1 MSAGRRGW
9 VGLLIVNALAASP
22 GLVPAQRPVAHGDG
36 TSYPARCGVGIPRD
50 EQGGYVPLP
59 RGDVFCPLIADP
71 KAAQSFMSYLRE
83 GSDDSVPDTSIQIAS
98 VGLGDSFGLGR
109 WGGSRPGDGVQLSLM
124 GAIFAQFDLGTASYD
139 LLNADYVVGLASTMR
154 NGWFSTRLRLYHQS
168 SHLGDELLLRESAP
182 LERENLSFES
192 LELLFSADGGPVRLY
207 GGGEL
212 LFRRSPDDLERYVA
226 RGGAELRP
234 AFRVLSLGGLGG
246 FRFLAGA
253 DLKASEEQDWD
264 PSVSARAGFEYDRA
278 GNGDTQARRWRLLF
292 EYYRGPSPYG
302 QFFRE
307 NVRHLGVGLHFG
319 L

>member
-1 MSAGRRGW
+1 MRRSTQRC
-9 VGLLIVNALAASP
+9 VLLLAAAVAATPPSRAS
-22 GLVPAQRPVAHGDG
+22 AQDTGGP
-36 TSYPARCGVGIPRD
+36 SYPARCGVGIPRD

-59 RGDVFCPLIADP
+59 RGDVFCPLLADP
-71 KAAQSFMSYLRE
+71 KAAQSFVSYLRE
-83 GSDDSVPDTSIQIAS
+83 GSDAGTPDTSIQIAS

-109 WGGSRPGDGVQLSLM
+109 WGGSRPGDGSQLSLM

-139 LLNADYVVGLASTMR
+139 LLNSDYVIGLANTVR
-154 NGWFSTRLRLYHQS
+154 RGWFSTRLRLYHQS
-168 SHLGDELLLRESAP
+168 SHLGDELLLREGGAA

-192 LELLFSADGGPVRLY
+192 LELLLSADGGLLRLY
-207 GGGEL
+207 GGGEY
-212 LFRRSPDDLERYVA
+212 LFRRAPDDLERYVA

-234 AFRVLSLGGLGG
+234 AGRVLSLGGLGG
-246 FRFLAGA
+246 FRFVAA
-253 DLKASEEQDWD
+253 TDLKASQEQDWD

-278 GNGDTQARRWRLLF
+278 GPGDTQARRWRLLF

-307 NVRHLGVGLHFG
+307 NVEHIGVGLHFG